1 MAHSHSHDYTS
12 EHRLF
17 WTMLLLA
24 VFVAI
29 EFLGGVYANSL
40 ALMAD
45 SGHQLAD
52 TASLALAWYAA
63 RAAGKPAT
71 AEHSFGYRRFEVLA
85 ALINGGVLIALS
97 VWIVIEAV
105 TRFIYPE
112 RVHGSLMLAV
122 AIIGLIVNV
131 IAFSILNSGDRTS
144 LNVRAAILHALG
156 DLLGFAGAIAA
167 ALIIMWAGWMLAD
180 PILSVIVAALIVRG
194 AWRLWG
200 ESWHILMQG
209 RPPHIDP
216 QEVREAIPREVPGV
230 ANVHHVHAWLLTES
244 QSMVTLHACV
254 PTDTD
259 EDLVIARIQ
268 AWLEK
273 RFDVHHS
280 TIQIEH
286 GACVEDRCRVT
297 EHDKT

>member
-1 MAHSHSHDYTS
+1 MPHSHSHDRTTES
-12 EHRLF
+12 RLF
-17 WTMLLLA
+17 WAMVLLG

-71 AEHSFGYRRFEVLA
+71 AEHSFGYHRFQVLA

-105 TRFIYPE
+105 TRFIAPE
-112 RVHGSLMLAV
+112 GVRGTLMLVVAV
-122 AIIGLIVNV
+122 VGLIINV
-131 IAFSILNSGDRTS
+131 IAFLILNSGDRTS
-144 LNVRAAILHALG
+144 LNVRAAILHAAS

-167 ALIIMWAGWMLAD
+167 ALIIMWAGWMFAD

-194 AWRLWG
+194 AWRLWR

-216 QEVREAIPREVPGV
+216 REVREAIPREVPEV
-230 ANVHHVHAWLLTES
+230 ANVHHVHAWSLTES
-244 QSMVTLHACV
+244 QAMVTLHACV
-254 PTDTD
+254 PGNVDQD
-259 EDLVIARIQ
+259 EVIARIRV
-268 AWLEK
+268 WLEK

-286 GACVEDRCRVT
+286 GACVEGRCKISKE
-297 EHDKT
+297 EH